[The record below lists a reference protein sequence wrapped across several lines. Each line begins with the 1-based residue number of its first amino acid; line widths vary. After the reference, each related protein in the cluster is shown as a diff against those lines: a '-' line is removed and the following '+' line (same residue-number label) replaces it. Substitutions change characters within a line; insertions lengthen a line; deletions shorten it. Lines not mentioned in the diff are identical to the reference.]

1 MVISNN
7 EKGYRGQNI
16 RRLFRVL
23 VHFPFTTSET
33 EQDYYYQKV
42 NIIVASQV
50 AKQLKT

>member
-23 VHFPFTTSET
+23 VQFPFTTSET
-33 EQDYYYQKV
+33 EKDYYYQKV

-50 AKQLKT
+50 PKQLKT